1 MKTLK
6 SYHKEHIDKMKKIK
20 RISFGI
26 FSILLIL
33 FVFIFVKMYNSII
46 TPNISTKGNYSLY
59 IYSNDDFETI
69 KNKLYSDSIIINRKS
84 FEWVAKKLDYPKY
97 IKSGHYVIKDGMS
110 NRHLLNM
117 LIYDRRN
124 VLWQKQVFLSMRH
137 LSRSW
142 GIKILNSRI
151 I

>member
-20 RISFGI
+20 RVSFGI

-69 KNKLYSDSIIINRKS
+69 KNKLYSDSIIINKKS

-97 IKSGHYVIKDGMS
+97 IK
-110 NRHLLNM
+110 
-117 LIYDRRN
+117 
-124 VLWQKQVFLSMRH
+124 
-137 LSRSW
+137 
-142 GIKILNSRI
+142 
-151 I
+151 